1 MRRGWVIV
9 ATILVVLAVVGIAV
23 GAYNAGVDEGIRRGS
38 EAGQVVEVIGGR
50 YGHRGFFPFG
60 LILFPLF
67 IIGAVWL
74 IGGAFR
80 GGRGRWAHEHGHGGF
95 GPGSEEGRSRFEERA
110 QEWHQRQHEPG
121 PSGDEG
127 GSGPPAT

>member
-1 MRRGWVIV
+1 MRSRWAIV
-9 ATILVVLAVVGIAV
+9 ATILVVLAVVGIAI
-23 GAYNAGVDEGIRRGS
+23 GAYNAGIDEGVRRGA

-50 YGHRGFFPFG
+50 YGHPGFFPFG

-67 IIGAVWL
+67 VIGVVWL
-74 IGGAFR
+74 VGSAFR
-80 GGRGRWAHEHGHGGF
+80 GGRGRWAHEHGHGSF
-95 GPGSEEGRSRFEERA
+95 GPWSDEGRSRFEERA

-127 GSGPPAT
+127 GSGPPGT